1 MPSVNR
7 VVSQR
12 CGTFVPSAQSPTA
25 PTRRVL
31 VATPEVASDAL
42 RAMLTT
48 PLTTP
53 PGAVGATATVEV
65 GGVVSMVI
73 VRPGLSALA
82 SRASLARTK
91 KQNVP
96 SPGTAKCSACAL
108 PG

>member
-1 MPSVNR
+1 MLQRSYVPSANR

-12 CGTFVPSAQSPTA
+12 CGTFVPLAQAPTG

-31 VATPEVASDAL
+31 VATPEVASVAL
-42 RAMLTT
+42 REMVTT

-65 GGVVSMVI
+65 GGVVSIVS

-82 SRASLARTK
+82 SKASLARTK

-96 SPGTAKCSACAL
+96 SP
-108 PG
+108 